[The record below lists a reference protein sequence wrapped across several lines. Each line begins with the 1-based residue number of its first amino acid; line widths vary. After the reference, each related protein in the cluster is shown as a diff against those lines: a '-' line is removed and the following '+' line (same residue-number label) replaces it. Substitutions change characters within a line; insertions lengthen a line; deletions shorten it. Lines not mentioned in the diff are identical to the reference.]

1 MIGIIATYG
10 ITLLL
15 AIPLGR
21 YIAKVFAGEKVWT
34 DFLKDRVFDKFNK
47 IPSMELGKS
56 GTGLGLA
63 ISKEFIESQQGK
75 IGLESSVGKGSRF
88 YFILPA
94 FNS

>member
-1 MIGIIATYG
+1 MEVKELPEGIVFSAIDHGQG
-10 ITLLL
+10 ID
-15 AIPLGR
+15 PK
-21 YIAKVFAGEKVWT
+21 YQ
-34 DFLKDRVFDKFNK
+34 DRVFDKFNK